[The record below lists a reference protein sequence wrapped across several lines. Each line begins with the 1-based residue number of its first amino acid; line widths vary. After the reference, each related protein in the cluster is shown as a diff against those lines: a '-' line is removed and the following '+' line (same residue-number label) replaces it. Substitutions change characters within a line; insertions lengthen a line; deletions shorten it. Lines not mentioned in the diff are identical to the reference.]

1 MPKRRAPLWLFKDI
15 LKLNQDSHPI
25 KALSQEGYYMGM
37 PGFLS
42 IPYEMFPKFVVQE
55 LFNKQLK
62 VKSVK
67 FL

>member
-1 MPKRRAPLWLFKDI
+1 
-15 LKLNQDSHPI
+15 
-25 KALSQEGYYMGM
+25 M